1 MKRTRH
7 IFYLCLI
14 LLGINNSEVK
24 ATGLSGAAITYQ
36 LLDSNIG
43 RYKVTLE
50 YYMICAHSMY
60 EGTHKI
66 KIIGSPSVSEMT
78 VYYIK
83 KEEISPIGLPPDVLI
98 PAKTWCN
105 SNGPITYGGYYKN
118 TYEGTV
124 VIGKN
129 IGFVIFGWADC
140 CRDYVLTNGGYADG
154 LFVQAGVNTN
164 IPNSSPIHSRPEMI
178 QLSKNKINKYNIR
191 ATDIYDPKSIMIGG
205 RMVVRDSF
213 GYQFLPSFGAMA
225 ANPNDVSNFQNPSIT
240 YSSGLIASQCFY
252 TSDPMS
258 INHSLAQVLINPN
271 RDQLGHM
278 AYLVREYRAVPNSSG
293 TAYTRVLVGYT
304 MRDVVLGAFGTA
316 DPFFYGGIIKD
327 LSTIDTLHNDYT
339 AGTCNQDVK
348 IVFKAIGA
356 PYRQLRIK
364 DLSVIEP
371 SLIGNYKMSYTT
383 VSGNNVDTA
392 YVTFS
397 YRKKRDVTSLNFLYD
412 AYYVNA
418 NGIIVNN
425 MMPITVLPGVGFVQL
440 AEDSLYYCSSGSIK
454 LDASI
459 VAGAKW
465 SPLTSIISASPD
477 SSMIEI
483 VPTVGRWY
491 RASNLTANTG
501 CKLNDS
507 VYVKVQACDTV
518 YGVMCVDK
526 NKNCLCD
533 PWEYKIKNASFDVKG
548 VTNLYTATVTTDS
561 TGAYHFVPPSLSS
574 YHIESD
580 GMLFNCGINNKKT
593 RAFSMTLFGN
603 KKVDIPVLDSVVISK
618 FTTAMLDTNFC
629 HGDSVHYHMHF
640 FKNYGLMRAIMQYGN
655 GKSDTVKNY
664 AIESGFNAH
673 SFAHKYSGGGQFTAK
688 IVFTDY
694 FYSPKD
700 SVIFK
705 PILFSNCMYGQ
716 VYIDGNKDCNYI
728 SSDKLLSSY
737 RLDLKNNVTSQSDI
751 IYTLPN
757 GSYKL
762 YLKKGQG
769 YTLSNAITIMC
780 NSNSAIK
787 SIPAYANDTSIK
799 MDLPLD
805 PLPVNYILVVQ
816 KFGSIANNK
825 KLVLNLTYSG
835 YYFSD
840 TAIKKYEV
848 RLPAKTKVDA
858 ISANASYT
866 QIGSLLRIIQNTGTQ
881 TTLTL
886 KFDSLLGNDTL
897 CFSTKLLQVL
907 PEKDTSDNYQYFCL
921 KAGEV
926 DLALNQK
933 QVSIASQINHEDFL
947 NKNDELIYQINFI
960 NNRTSTANHLLISD
974 IIDSKLDLST
984 FKLIKQ
990 SHTGQVLFRPG
1001 NEVVLAYQDINL
1013 PDSASNDSASRGYV
1027 IFSLKP
1033 IASIAFNDLIR
1044 NHAVI
1049 VIDFIQNIRT
1059 NTTLSRY
1066 ITKPTISIQELR
1078 TSAYYIYPN
1087 PTSDY
1092 IYLRLKSENGFNNNN
1107 YYLVNLLGQQIK
1119 LESISSS
1126 SNDEE
1131 IKFDL
1136 NFLQNGIYLL
1146 FRKDMNGEV
1155 HYIDKVKILH

>member
-7 IFYLCLI
+7 IIYLGLI
-14 LLGINNSEVK
+14 LLGSSYSELK
-24 ATGLSGAAITYQ
+24 ASGLSGAAITYQ
-36 LLDSNIG
+36 LLDSNTG

-50 YYMICAHSMY
+50 YYMICAHSMTF
-60 EGTHKI
+60 GNQTI
-66 KIIGSPSVSEMT
+66 KIIGSPTVNEMT
-78 VYYIK
+78 VYFTK
-83 KEEISPIGLPPDVLI
+83 KEEISPIALPPDVII
-98 PAKTWCN
+98 PASTYCN

-129 IGFVIFGWADC
+129 IGFVIFGWSDC
-140 CRDYVLTNGGYADG
+140 CRDYVLTNGGSANG

-164 IPNSSPIHSRPEMI
+164 IPNSSPIHSKPEMI

-213 GYQFLPSFGAMA
+213 SYQFLPSFAAMA
-225 ANPNDVSNFQNPSIT
+225 SNSNDVSNFQNPSIT

-252 TSDPMS
+252 TSAPMS
-258 INHSLAQVLINPN
+258 INHSLAQVLINPD

-339 AGTCNQDVK
+339 AGTCKQDVK

-392 YVTFS
+392 YVTLS
-397 YRKKRDVTSLNFLYD
+397 YRKKRDAPSLNFLYD

-418 NGIIVNN
+418 NGIIVSN

-454 LDASI
+454 LDASV

-465 SPLTSIISASPD
+465 SPLTSVISASPD
-477 SSMIEI
+477 SSII
-483 VPTVGRWY
+483 DIAPTVGRWY

-518 YGVMCVDK
+518 YGVMCIDK

-533 PWEYKIKNASFDVKG
+533 PWEYKVENTSFDVKG

-561 TGAYHFVPPSLSS
+561 TGAYRFVPPSLNS

-618 FTTAMLDTNFC
+618 FTTAMLDTNCC
-629 HGDSVHYHMHF
+629 HGDSVRYHMHF

-664 AIESGFNAH
+664 AIESGFNSH
-673 SFAHKYSGGGQFTAK
+673 SFAHKYSGGGQYTAK
-688 IVFTDY
+688 IVFLDF
-694 FYSPKD
+694 FYTPKD
-700 SVIFK
+700 SF
-705 PILFSNCMYGQ
+705 LFTPVFISNCIYGN
-716 VYIDGNKDCNYI
+716 VFIDGNKDCIVNP
-728 SSDKLLSSY
+728 SDKLEAY
-737 RLDLKNNVTSQSDI
+737 HRLDLKNNVSNKTDI
-751 IYTLPN
+751 IFTLTN
-757 GSYKL
+757 GSYKAF
-762 YLKKGQG
+762 LKKNEA
-769 YTLSNAITIMC
+769 YTLSNAIPIMC
-780 NSNSAIK
+780 NANSPVK
-787 SIPAYANDTSIK
+787 SIPAFTVDTNYK
-799 MDLPLD
+799 MDIPLD
-805 PLPVNYILVVQ
+805 PVPVNYILVVQ
-816 KFGSIANNK
+816 KSGSIANNK
-825 KLVLNLTYSG
+825 KLDLNLSYSG
-835 YYFSD
+835 YYFTD

-848 RLPAKTKVDA
+848 RLPAKTKVDGL
-858 ISANASYT
+858 SPNSSYT
-866 QIGSLLRIIQNTGTQ
+866 QSGSVLQIIQNTGNL

-886 KFDSLLGNDTL
+886 KFDSLIGGDTL
-897 CFSTKLLQVL
+897 CFFTKLHRVS
-907 PEKDTSDNYQYFCL
+907 PETDTSDNSQYFCL
-921 KAGEV
+921 KEGEA
-926 DLALNQK
+926 DLALNKK

-960 NNRTSTANHLLISD
+960 NNRTSTANHLYISD
-974 IIDSKLDLST
+974 IIDSKLDMSSI
-984 FKLIKQ
+984 KLIKQ
-990 SHTGQVLFRPG
+990 SHSGQIFFRPG
-1001 NEVVLAYQDINL
+1001 NELVFAYQNINL
-1013 PDSASNDSASRGYV
+1013 PDSATNNNASRGYV
-1027 IFSLKP
+1027 VFSLKP
-1033 IASIAFNDLIR
+1033 KSSLAFNDI
-1044 NHAVI
+1044 
-1049 VIDFIQNIRT
+1049 IQNQAVLVFDFSQNVRT

-1066 ITKPTISIQELR
+1066 ITKPTISIQDLR
-1078 TSAYYIYPN
+1078 PSESNIYPN

-1092 IYLRLKSENGFNNNN
+1092 LYLRQKSKNGVNNSS
-1107 YYLVNLLGQQIK
+1107 YYLANLLGQQIN
-1119 LESISSS
+1119 LVSISTSS
-1126 SNDEE
+1126 HDEE

-1136 NFLQNGIYLL
+1136 NFVQNGIYLL
-1146 FRKDMNGEV
+1146 FRKDRNGEV
-1155 HYIDKVKILH
+1155 QYIDRVNVLR